1 MGALRKDSMS
11 KQRYALPD
19 LEAYLQA
26 TLRPVKPRTAFV
38 SDLGAKLSKIPPA
51 VRATPPIL
59 KYTVLAI
66 AGAVSAAVIVVTGV
80 RAAVTILG
88 TLGLLVALKEQ
99 ARQKQ
104 TATVRPSS

>member
-1 MGALRKDSMS
+1 MN

-38 SDLGAKLSKIPPA
+38 SDLGARLSKVHPA

-66 AGAVSAAVIVVTGV
+66 AGAVSGAVILVTGV
-80 RAAVTILG
+80 RAAVTVLG
-88 TLGLLVALKEQ
+88 ALGLLLAFREQ

-104 TATVRPSS
+104 TATVRSST